1 MFLLQ
6 RKAKWGMMPDMWQ
19 RFREKYIG
27 DRAFYHLVLTIALP
41 VMIQNGITNFVNMLD
56 NLMVGGMGT
65 EQMSGVAICNQL
77 IFVFNLCVFGGLSG
91 AGIYGAQ
98 FSGKRDLEGVRSVF
112 RFKLW
117 MVALLSILGVATLH
131 FFDEPLLSLFLHQ
144 GSEQGDLAL
153 TLQCAKAYLAVAL
166 VGLPVYALSQA
177 YASTLRETAS
187 TTLPMGA
194 GIAAMLVNLVGN
206 WVLIYGRFGAP
217 RLGVVGAA
225 WATVLSRFVELV
237 IICLF
242 THLNPKDHPFAR
254 GLYRTLKVPGSLAGM
269 IVRKGTPLLLN
280 ETLWSSGQTTLVQ
293 IYSTRGLAVVA
304 GINISNTI
312 SMLFNIVFLS
322 LGSAIGIIVGNLLGA
337 GDMEEARRSNTR
349 LTAFS
354 VLCCIAVGGLLAA
367 TSGVY
372 PLLYNTTDEVRRIA
386 TRMILITSAVMPVNA
401 YTSSCYFTLR
411 SGGLTRLTML
421 YDCGFSWCVC
431 IPLAFCLCRFTS
443 LSPVAVFAAVAF
455 TDGIKA
461 LFGHR
466 FVRQERWLRNI
477 VES

>member
-1 MFLLQ
+1 MT
-6 RKAKWGMMPDMWQ
+6 WQ
-19 RFREKYIG
+19 RFKEKYIG
-27 DRAFYHLVLTIALP
+27 DRAFYRLVLTVALP
-41 VMIQNGITNFVNMLD
+41 VMIQNGITNFVNLLD

-77 IFVFNLCVFGGLSG
+77 IFVFNLCVTGGLSG

-98 FSGKRDLEGVRSVF
+98 FSGKRDPEGVQNVF

-117 MVALLSILGVATLH
+117 MVALLSILGVAALH

-153 TLQCAKAYLAVAL
+153 TLRCAKAYLAVAL
-166 VGLPVYALSQA
+166 VGLPVYALSQV

-194 GIAAMLVNLVGN
+194 GIAAMVVNLVGN

-237 IICLF
+237 IIFLF
-242 THLNPKDHPFAR
+242 THLNPKDHPFVK
-254 GLYRTLKVPGSLAGM
+254 GLYGTLKVPGALAGR
-269 IVRKGTPLLLN
+269 IVKKGTPLLLN
-280 ETLWSSGQTTLVQ
+280 EALWSSGQTALVQ
-293 IYSTRGLAVVA
+293 IYSTRGLAMVA
-304 GINISNTI
+304 GINISNTV

-322 LGSAIGIIVGNLLGA
+322 LGLAIGIIVGNQLGA

-354 VLCCIAVGGLLAA
+354 VMCCIAVGGLLAA
-367 TSGVY
+367 TSGIY
-372 PLLYNTTDEVRRIA
+372 PLLYNTTDEVRSIA
-386 TRMILITSAVMPVNA
+386 SRLILISSAIMPVNA
-401 YTSSCYFTLR
+401 YTSACYFTLR
-411 SGGLTRLTML
+411 SGGLTRLTMV

-431 IPLAFCLCRFTS
+431 IPLAFCLCRFTA
-443 LSPVAVFAAVAF
+443 LSPVAIVAAVTA
-455 TDGIKA
+455 TDVFKA
-461 LFGHR
+461 LFGRH
-466 FVRQERWLRNI
+466 FVRQENWLHTI
-477 VES
+477 VGT